1 MKLYIIVFE
10 ISRITKFEQIRF
22 IKLMEFFGENIQLT
36 INSYMLLSEISP
48 VEMRNQLRS
57 IRNNARIFI
66 SEISSPAAWGNLICE
81 NSEVKDFFHY

>member
-10 ISRITKFEQIRF
+10 ISRITNFEQIRF
-22 IKLMEFFGENIQLT
+22 IKLMDSFGDNIQLT
-36 INSYMLLSEISP
+36 INSYMLLSELSP

>member
-1 MKLYIIVFE
+1 MD
-10 ISRITKFEQIRF
+10 S
-22 IKLMEFFGENIQLT
+22 FGDNIQLT
-36 INSYMLLSEISP
+36 INSYMLLSEFSP

>member
-10 ISRITKFEQIRF
+10 ISRITNFEQIRF
-22 IKLMEFFGENIQLT
+22 IKLMDSFGDNIQLT
-36 INSYMLLSEISP
+36 INSYMLLSEFSP

>member
-10 ISRITKFEQIRF
+10 ISRITNFEQIRF
-22 IKLMEFFGENIQLT
+22 VKLMDSFGDNIQLT
-36 INSYMLLSEISP
+36 INSYMLLSEFSP

-81 NSEVKDFFHY
+81 NSEVKDYFHY